1 MAGNKYPRR
10 RRHSGLERL
19 KSLLIVLLTLSALA
33 LTLRVLLFNELAGQG
48 PRGWLDNLTSL
59 FRQEQTASTGDPG
72 GSIQSSAAAQP
83 VRLSVS
89 DGSER
94 FAVQY
99 DTAQTDQ
106 MFSSLGIL
114 LSEALSS
121 AAAPS
126 EVTEQAW
133 RDALCAPGVWFDFL
147 GDIPLEALC
156 AWMV

>member
-1 MAGNKYPRR
+1 MAGNKHPRR

-126 EVTEQAW
+126 EVT
-133 RDALCAPGVWFDFL
+133 
-147 GDIPLEALC
+147 
-156 AWMV
+156 